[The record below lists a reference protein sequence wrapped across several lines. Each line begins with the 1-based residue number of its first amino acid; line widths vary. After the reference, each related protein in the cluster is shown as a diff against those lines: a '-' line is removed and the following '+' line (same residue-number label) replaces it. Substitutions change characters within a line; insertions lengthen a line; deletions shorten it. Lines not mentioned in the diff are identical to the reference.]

1 MELLISELAE
11 KCGVHKETVRYYERK
26 KLLQQPSRTHSGYR
40 VYSEDDVKRIK
51 FIKRLQDLGFSLGEI
66 YKLFGVV
73 DNDEVRCRDM
83 YEFVS
88 KKEEE
93 IQKRIEDLKRIEA
106 MLQDLKQRCPDEKQ
120 LHACPII
127 ETLIK
132 D

>member
-11 KCGVHKETVRYYERK
+11 KCGVHRETVRYYERK

-106 MLQDLKQRCPDEKQ
+106 LLQDLKQRCPDEKQ
-120 LHACPII
+120 LYACPII

>member
-73 DNDEVRCRDM
+73 DNDKVRCRDM

-93 IQKRIEDLKRIEA
+93 IQKHIEDLKRIEA

>member
-1 MELLISELAE
+1 MELFISELAG
-11 KCGVHKETVRYYERK
+11 KCDVNKETIRYYERK
-26 KLLQQPSRTHSGYR
+26 KLLQQPSRTDSGYR
-40 VYSEDDVKRIK
+40 IYSENDVKRIK

-66 YKLFGVV
+66 YKLLGVV
-73 DNDEVRCRDM
+73 DNDKARCRDM

-93 IQKRIEDLKRIEA
+93 VQKRIEDLKRIET
-106 MLQDLKQRCPDEKQ
+106 MLQDLKQRCPDEKK